1 MIRIIINNIKST
13 PQHKEPVSDSF
24 EVLGFAELPEPME
37 EPSELAEAPEPM
49 EEPSELAEA
58 PEPIGELPSLKL
70 LEKSEIANLFPQ
82 FPQNVAISLFS

>member
-24 EVLGFAELPEPME
+24 EVLGFAEL
-37 EPSELAEAPEPM
+37 PEPM